1 MGKTAVVVIGHGSRR
16 ASSNARFV
24 DLVHAYQQRRSE
36 LQVSYGYIELAEPAM
51 SDALRQAA
59 ADAEEVIVLPMQLFH
74 ALHVK
79 NDIPM
84 AVEAVRT
91 EFPEVKF
98 HAADALGAHP
108 SLAALAYQRGTETG
122 LLPAEDP
129 DEVAVVMVGRGSS
142 DPGANSDFYKVV
154 RLFSEGRGLKWVIP
168 CYLALA
174 DPRLPDALEL
184 VARVRPKHL
193 LIVPYFLLTGVL
205 IERIRETVDAFIKA
219 YPWMG
224 ASIAEPLG
232 LDERLFEVFDE
243 RIEQAITGQHAL
255 PCDTCKYRIE
265 LPGQE
270 EHVGGLKSLLWSQR
284 HQFTHNQTMPHEHAH
299 ATMDKHVLVC
309 GNVDCAERGS
319 IALIS
324 KLRDSLKA
332 RGLRKEV
339 IVTRTACMGRCG
351 EGPTVAVY
359 PDGIWYRG
367 VLPQDAEEL
376 IDEHLTGDRIVGRLV
391 DNIM

>member
-1 MGKTAVVVIGHGSRR
+1 MSRTAVVVIGHGSRR

-24 DLVHAYQQRRSE
+24 DLVRAYQQRRSE
-36 LQVSYGYIELAEPAM
+36 LQVSHGYIELAEPAM
-51 SDALRQAA
+51 SDALRRAA
-59 ADAEEVIVLPMQLFH
+59 AEADEVIVLPMQLFH

-84 AVEAVRT
+84 AIEAART
-91 EFPEVKF
+91 EFPSVEF

-108 SLAALAYQRGTETG
+108 SLASLAYQRGTETG
-122 LLPAEDP
+122 LLPAEDSN
-129 DEVAVVMVGRGSS
+129 DVAVVMVGRGSS

-154 RLFSEGRGLKWVIP
+154 RLFAEGRGLKWVIP
-168 CYLALA
+168 CYIALA

-184 VARVRPKHL
+184 IARVRTKHL
-193 LIVPYFLLTGVL
+193 LVVPYFLLTGVL
-205 IERIRETVDAFIKA
+205 IERIRETVDTFVKD
-219 YPWMG
+219 YPWMR
-224 ASIAEPLG
+224 ASVAEPLG
-232 LDERLFEVFDE
+232 LDERLFKVFDE
-243 RIEQAITGQHAL
+243 RIEQALTGQHAL

-284 HQFTHNQTMPHEHAH
+284 HQFTHA
-299 ATMDKHVLVC
+299 AMDKHVLVC

-324 KLRDSLKA
+324 KLRDGLKA

-339 IVTRTACMGRCG
+339 VVTRTACMGRCG
-351 EGPTVAVY
+351 EGPTVAVC

-367 VLPQDAEEL
+367 VQAGDAEEL
-376 IDEHLTGDRIVGRLV
+376 IVKHITGDRIVSRLV